1 MTKGGKTMSSKK
13 RITGFFSLY
22 FALFVWATLASA
34 GAPAPPPAGKGPH
47 TPEHQIANLGEFQFE
62 SGEVVRDFK
71 ISYVTHG
78 KLNENK
84 DNVILAMQHFAGG
97 HHDVDF
103 LIGPGKALDTD
114 KYFIVAT
121 DTLGNSGV
129 SRDVTTGPTNSGLK
143 MKFPRYTNH
152 DSANVEYKLLK
163 EHLGFDHI
171 LAAIGA
177 STGGAK
183 AYQLAVSYPTFVSGI
198 IPITSSPVTNP
209 QTRWVLMNAMD
220 IITLDNGWYS
230 GKYETKPIMGVT
242 AALMSIVPWW
252 YTYQWFTTNVK
263 TTEQYRKFEKMWHD
277 IFVFFSPQDARD
289 IHYQLQVWA
298 GFNIGDTPGFK
309 GDARAALK
317 SIKAQVLLIGGKD
330 DMLIRRGEII
340 FAEDAI
346 PKATR
351 VEIDSPWG
359 HLISIGFDPEATKVM
374 DREITK
380 FLSQLR

>member
-1 MTKGGKTMSSKK
+1 MK
-13 RITGFFSLY
+13 RIDGVFSLC
-22 FALFVWATLASA
+22 FALLFVWSGLASA
-34 GAPAPPPAGKGPH
+34 GAPVPPPAAGGPH

-62 SGEVVRDFK
+62 SGEFVKDFK
-71 ISYVTHG
+71 VSYVTRG

-84 DNVILAMQHFAGG
+84 DNVILAMQHFAGD

-121 DTLGNSGV
+121 DMLGNSIV
-129 SRDVTTGPTNSGLK
+129 RQDVTTGPTNSGLK
-143 MKFPRYTNH
+143 MKFPRYTIH

-177 STGGAK
+177 STGAMK
-183 AYQLAVSYPTFVSGI
+183 AYQLAVSYPSFVSGI
-198 IPITSSPVTNP
+198 IPIAYGPMTNP
-209 QTRWVLMNAMD
+209 QTRWVLRNAMN

-230 GKYETKPIMGVT
+230 GKYETNPVMGVT
-242 AALMSIVPWW
+242 AAFMSIVPWW
-252 YTYQWFTTNVK
+252 HTYQWFTTNVK
-263 TTEQYRKFEKMWHD
+263 TTEQYRMHEKMWHD
-277 IFVFFSPQDARD
+277 ITVLLLPQDARD
-289 IHYQLQVWA
+289 IYYQLQAWA
-298 GFNIGDTPGFK
+298 GFNIGDTPGFN
-309 GDARAALK
+309 GDTLAALK
-317 SIKAQVLLIGGKD
+317 SIKAQVLLIGAKG
-330 DMLIRRGEII
+330 DMLVHRDEII
-340 FAEDAI
+340 FVKDAI
-346 PKATR
+346 PKATH

-359 HLISIGFDPEATKVM
+359 HLISVGFDPEATKVM

>member
-1 MTKGGKTMSSKK
+1 MSRKKGVTAYL
-13 RITGFFSLY
+13 SLC
-22 FALFVWATLASA
+22 FALFVWSTLASA
-34 GAPAPPPAGKGPH
+34 GAPAPPPAAKGAH
-47 TPEHQIANLGEFQFE
+47 TPEHQIANLGGFQFE
-62 SGEVVRDFK
+62 SGEVVSDFK

-84 DNVILAMQHFAGG
+84 DNVILAMQHFAGD

-103 LIGPGKALDTD
+103 LLGPGKALDTD

-121 DTLGNSGV
+121 DMIGNSIV
-129 SRDVTTGPTNSGLK
+129 RQDVTTGPTNSGLK
-143 MKFPRYTNH
+143 MKFPRYTIH
-152 DSANVEYKLLK
+152 DSAKVEYKLLK

-177 STGGAK
+177 STGAMK
-183 AYQLAVSYPTFVSGI
+183 AYQLAVSYPTFISGI
-198 IPITSSPVTNP
+198 IPIVYGSVTNP
-209 QTRWVLMNAMD
+209 QTRWVLRSAMD
-220 IITLDNGWYS
+220 IITLDNDWYS
-230 GKYETKPIMGVT
+230 GKYETNPVMGVT
-242 AALMSIVPWW
+242 AAFMSIVPWW
-252 YTYQWFTTNVK
+252 HTYQWFTTNVK
-263 TTEQYRKFEKMWHD
+263 TTEQYRMLEKMWHD
-277 IFVFFSPQDARD
+277 IIVFQSPQDARD
-289 IHYQLQVWA
+289 IYYQLQAWA

-317 SIKAQVLLIGGKD
+317 SIKAQVLLIGAKD
-330 DMLIRRGEII
+330 DMLVRRNEII

-359 HLISIGFDPEATKVM
+359 HLISVGFDPEATKVM
-374 DREITK
+374 DHEITK